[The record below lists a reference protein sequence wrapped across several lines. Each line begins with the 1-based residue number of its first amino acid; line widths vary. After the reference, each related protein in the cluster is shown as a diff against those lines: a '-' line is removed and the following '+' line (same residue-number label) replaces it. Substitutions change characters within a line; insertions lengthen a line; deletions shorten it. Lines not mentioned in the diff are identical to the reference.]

1 MTCPRCGYE
10 HLRPY
15 DVRGPIRFYRC
26 WRRQPEECGHEF
38 QTIERLYHPD
48 AHEAARRILEFRRGV
63 LEIAGGSIEIGGAE

>member
-26 WRRQPEECGHEF
+26 WRPECGHEF

-48 AHEAARRILEFRRGV
+48 AHEAALDIVGRFRGRV
-63 LEIAGGSIEIGGAE
+63 REIMETKGEE